1 MNPLQMLGNGHPLL
15 QMMQGMR
22 TGANPIAMLGQ
33 LSGNN
38 PIMARGMQLV
48 QGKTPE
54 QLQQIAQNMAKE
66 RGVDLA
72 SMLQQFGLR

>member
-22 TGANPIAMLGQ
+22 TGVNPMAMLGQ

-66 RGVDLA
+66 RGIDLNA
-72 SMLQQFGLR
+72 MLRQFGLR